1 VEDTFAGR
9 GGKSLGMALSD
20 AAKLVTF
27 RLMVAASIA
36 ILEVTDA
43 LLKVGFFALKLFAA
57 IARAAKGHAV
67 EYEGGGAAQA
77 GAGAGAG
84 AGAAKKKKPT
94 VVVVGASF
102 AGLACTRA
110 LRRDFDVVLVDR
122 RRYFEY
128 TPGVLRLLVQPSYF
142 GSLFARVD
150 KANKGVTF
158 VQASCTSVLEDKLV
172 VQGVEGSEREG
183 ERWEIPFEYAVI
195 GSGSVYGILKPDA
208 AEGQPA
214 QRFKS
219 WQREAE
225 RLRDA
230 ASIAVIGGGPV
241 GVELAAEVAVR
252 YPQKRI
258 ALVDSSTSL
267 CSPFAHEKSSSYVE
281 GWLKK
286 RGVELILGEK
296 CEPGGQGGGL
306 MLSNGKRV
314 EADVVY
320 KCVGMRPDT
329 GLLENGPYAAS
340 RDARGYAIVEESL
353 QLKGGSGR
361 VFCLGDAMTIE
372 GSSHTRLGHT
382 AEVQAKVVAS
392 NIERLDK
399 GLTMCHYPKQTDA
412 GESNMYCISLGPTDA
427 SMRFGDAVVNGFFA
441 AFVKWSVEWSKVAQ
455 AQDRL
460 VGLLLWKMS
469 DYVTSVT
476 VDKDSQPLLPA
487 IGHGAE

>member
-67 EYEGGGAAQA
+67 EYEGGGAAEE
-77 GAGAGAG
+77 GAG

-487 IGHGAE
+487 SGHGAE